1 MGFIIG
7 CFGTI
12 IGAGGGFILMPILL
26 LLYPK
31 ESPEILTSISLA
43 VVFFNALSGSQ
54 AYARMKKID
63 YKSGLLFSICTVPGA
78 ILGAINIAYVP
89 RNLFNVIFGILLIIV
104 SVFIMLRPNIEKK
117 KEKAGKNRHFK
128 RNVTEKSGTT
138 HAFSYN
144 PIWGMVLSFVVGYI
158 SSLLGIGGGIIHVPA
173 LVYFLNFPVHI
184 ATATSH
190 FILAITALTGTIVHI
205 FQGAFSQVLY
215 RTLFLVIGVILGAQ
229 LGAGISNKVKSVW
242 IIKGLAIALGF
253 VGIRIIIMA
262 L

>member
-7 CFGTI
+7 ALGTI

-26 LLYPK
+26 LLYPR

-54 AYARMKKID
+54 AYARMKRID
-63 YKSGLLFSICTVPGA
+63 YKSGLLFSTFTIPGA
-78 ILGAINIAYVP
+78 ILGAINVAYVP
-89 RNLFNVIFGILLIIV
+89 RNLFNIIFGILLIIA
-104 SVFIMLRPNIEKK
+104 SVFIILRPKIEKK
-117 KEKAGKNRHFK
+117 KEKINQKHFLKRHI
-128 RNVTEKSGTT
+128 VEADGTI
-138 HAFSYN
+138 HIFSYN
-144 PIWGMVLSFVVGYI
+144 PILGIILSLFVGYI

-205 FQGAFSQVLY
+205 VEGSFSHVIY
-215 RTLFLVIGVILGAQ
+215 ETLFLAIGVIIGAQ
-229 LGAGISNKVKSVW
+229 LGATISNKVKGVW
-242 IIKGLAIALGF
+242 IIQGLAVALAF
-253 VGIRIIIMA
+253 VGIRILIMA